1 MESLEVKWRTW
12 YKGIP
17 PRPIKLQ
24 IPGWAGDSHGHSNGD
39 KPQPW
44 HCVPFVD
51 GSTYGLELIYPF
63 ESECRVYR
71 DENGKLIFEGDF
83 ENEAPWQS
91 KNEEE
96 RCLPPFSSFAPGHYG
111 FTSSMDIAP
120 PEGYVLRLE
129 PHPRF
134 YTDTTGTCPIA
145 AAGHIQRWWSRI
157 FFVAFKAP
165 LNGETHI
172 FKKDEPYAQI
182 LIVPERVTYN
192 MVEMKDS
199 EKVAR
204 SKREETISERSQ
216 YIAKNVWRDHVGNQ
230 FDDKYRRLKS
240 AHAKGGIEAVDE
252 MINNANKQHDQKNPK
267 RHIKKKFFKKV
278 RHK

>member
-1 MESLEVKWRTW
+1 MESLEVKFRLW

-24 IPGWAGDSHGHSNGD
+24 IPGWAGDSHGHNNGD

-44 HCVPFVD
+44 HCTPFVD

-63 ESECRVYR
+63 DSECRVYR
-71 DENGKLIFEGDF
+71 DEKEKLIFEGDF
-83 ENEAPWQS
+83 EKEAPWQID
-91 KNEEE
+91 KQEE

-111 FTSSMDIAP
+111 FTSSMDIEP

-134 YTDTTGTCPIA
+134 YTDITGTCPIPV
-145 AAGHIQRWWSRI
+145 AGHIQRWWSRI

-172 FKKDEPYAQI
+172 FRKGEPYAQI
-182 LIVPERVTYN
+182 LIVPDKVTYN
-192 MVEMKDS
+192 MTEMTIS
-199 EKVAR
+199 EKMVR
-204 SKREETISERSQ
+204 SKREEAISEKSK
-216 YIAKNVWRDHVGNQ
+216 YIAKKTWKDHIGNQ
-230 FDDKYRRLKS
+230 FDDKYLRLKS
-240 AHAKGGIEAVDE
+240 AYVKGGIDSVDE
-252 MINNANKQHDQKNPK
+252 IINNTDNQKTK
-267 RHIKKKFFKKV
+267 RRIKKKFFKKV
-278 RHK
+278 RH

>member
-12 YKGIP
+12 HKGIP

-24 IPGWAGDSHGHSNGD
+24 IPGWAGDSYGHSDGD

-63 ESECRVYR
+63 NPECRIYR
-71 DENGKLIFEGDF
+71 DEEEKLIFDGNF
-83 ENEAPWQS
+83 ENEAPWNPEKRS
-91 KNEEE
+91 GENT
-96 RCLPPFSSFAPGHYG
+96 PPFSSFAPHHYG
-111 FTSSMDIAP
+111 FTSSLDIMP
-120 PEGYVLRLE
+120 PKGYVLRLE

-165 LNGETHI
+165 LKGETHV
-172 FKKDEPYAQI
+172 FRQGEPYAQI
-182 LIVPERVTYN
+182 LIVPEKVNYN
-192 MVEMKDS
+192 LVEMNSS

-204 SKREETISERSQ
+204 KKREETISEKAK
-216 YIAKNVWRDHVGNQ
+216 YIAKNTWKDHIGNQ

-240 AHAKGGIEAVDE
+240 AHQKGGIEAVDD
-252 MINNANKQHDQKNPK
+252 ILNKINKQHDKKKLK
-267 RHIKKKFFKKV
+267 RHIKKKLFKKV
-278 RHK
+278 RHQ